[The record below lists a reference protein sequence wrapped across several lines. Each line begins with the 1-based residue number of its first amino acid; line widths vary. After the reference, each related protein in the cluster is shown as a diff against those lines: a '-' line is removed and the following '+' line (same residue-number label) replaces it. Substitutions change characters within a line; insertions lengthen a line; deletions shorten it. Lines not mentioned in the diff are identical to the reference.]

1 MRTNFRSE
9 VYNKSFSTKDSSRDP
24 SSKTMRPPCRQSDNL
39 FNLED
44 SSKVVHKQIRIVRKQ
59 ARPPSR
65 HKSPPKALDL
75 ELPPASKTLNYIE
88 ATPMGS
94 STPMAYIS
102 NFGKGIKI
110 ERKGRPE
117 VKKVKNLKPDSF
129 YGSRAWS
136 AKQSAAPQVNKRK
149 LESSQAR
156 SNDQNP
162 DTTRMSSTR
171 AHPQVNRL
179 FLISRASI

>member
-44 SSKVVHKQIRIVRKQ
+44 SSKVVRKQIRIVRKQ

-75 ELPPASKTLNYIE
+75 ELPPASKGSSFIE

-94 STPMAYIS
+94 STPMNYIS

-110 ERKGRPE
+110 ERKVRPE
-117 VKKVKNLKPDSF
+117 VKKAKNLKTDSF
-129 YGSRAWS
+129 NGSRAWS
-136 AKQSAAPQVNKRK
+136 AKQSAVPLLNKRK

-156 SNDQNP
+156 PNDQIP
-162 DTTRMSSTR
+162 DSTRISSMR
-171 AHPQVNRL
+171 AHPQINRL

>member
-9 VYNKSFSTKDSSRDP
+9 VYNKSFSTKNSSRDP
-24 SSKTMRPPCRQSDNL
+24 SNKTMRPPCRQSDNL
-39 FNLED
+39 FDLED
-44 SSKVVHKQIRIVRKQ
+44 SSKVVRKQIRIVRKQ

-65 HKSPPKALDL
+65 HKSPPKALNL
-75 ELPPASKTLNYIE
+75 ELPPAASEYNSIVS
-88 ATPMGS
+88 TPMGT
-94 STPMAYIS
+94 STPMNFIS
-102 NFGKGIKI
+102 SFGKGIKI

-117 VKKVKNLKPDSF
+117 VKKGKNLKPDSF

-136 AKQSAAPQVNKRK
+136 AKQSAVPTVNKRK
-149 LESSQAR
+149 LESSQGR

-162 DTTRMSSTR
+162 ESTR
-171 AHPQVNRL
+171 VTSTRVHPQINRL